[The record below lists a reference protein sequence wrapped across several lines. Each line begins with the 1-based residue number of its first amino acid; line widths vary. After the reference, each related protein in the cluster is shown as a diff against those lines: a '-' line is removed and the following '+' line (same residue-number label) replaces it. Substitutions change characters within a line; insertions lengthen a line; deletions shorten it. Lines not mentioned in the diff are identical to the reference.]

1 MGIRFSNEELK
12 KIHKIQLAMLVE
24 LDRICRK
31 YDIKYI
37 ISGGTLLGAVR
48 ANSFIPWD
56 DDIDVRMER
65 NEYERF
71 CMVCENELDKENFF
85 FQNILPSDGLPEND
99 FLKKIIIKKC
109 FLLKKCLYASVGRVT
124 EKNTIKRIV
133 YKVMYRIP
141 NKWIF
146 KSFDKMAKKYSDNRY
161 TQLCTYA
168 FVKDNPK
175 KLMKRNWHR
184 DRVEIE
190 FEGRKFFAP
199 KAYKEWLTYTY
210 GKDYMTPP
218 PIDKQIGDNAISYF
232 CIYKE
237 L

>member
-85 FQNILPSDGLPEND
+85 FQNHKTDS
-99 FLKKIIIKKC
+99 
-109 FLLKKCLYASVGRVT
+109 
-124 EKNTIKRIV
+124 EKD
-133 YKVMYRIP
+133 
-141 NKWIF
+141 
-146 KSFDKMAKKYSDNRY
+146 KS
-161 TQLCTYA
+161 
-168 FVKDNPK
+168 
-175 KLMKRNWHR
+175 
-184 DRVEIE
+184 I
-190 FEGRKFFAP
+190 
-199 KAYKEWLTYTY
+199 
-210 GKDYMTPP
+210 
-218 PIDKQIGDNAISYF
+218 
-232 CIYKE
+232 
-237 L
+237 